1 VKAIGVSNF
10 GPPLLRR
17 LLKSAKVVPAANQ
30 MEMHPGLPLAELK
43 ALCDE
48 VGVLLIAYSPL
59 GPSPRSPRRVCTAD
73 AWERARRPA
82 AAGRGPRARVPGRE
96 PREGR
101 GAHGLVA
108 CAGRALVGRP
118 AWDGD
123 RVQDGDA
130 RANAHKPCRAHWPPA
145 PLRSLADHTACGSQ
159 LVKLTDGEMAAI
171 SGAHA
176 KPGMHRSLMPAPYH
190 ENGGVF
196 GWTYEQLGWNM
207 VEGGVVPEKK

>member
-30 MEMHPGLPLAELK
+30 MEMHPGLPLVELK

-59 GPSPRSPRRVCTAD
+59 GPSPRSPRRVCLAD
-73 AWERARRPA
+73 ARQRACRPA
-82 AAGRGPRARVPGRE
+82 STRQGARARVPGRE

-101 GAHGLVA
+101 GAHRLVA
-108 CAGRALVGRP
+108 RAGRALVGRP
-118 AWDGD
+118 ARDGD

-130 RANAHKPCRAHWPPA
+130 RTHAHEHRRAHRPPA
-145 PLRSLADHTACGSQ
+145 PLRSLADRIVCGSQ